1 VAIEDDIGLLERG
14 IRELQ
19 IEWEK
24 FFGGVEKKPPL
35 ELRARIEGLIKRYAY
50 ADIRNNSERF
60 KYQSLTARYNT
71 FNELWNKRLR
81 ALEEGRPLGAHAGRP
96 SPPAPAPRSVIP
108 DAPRTAEAAAAFR
121 VERTE
126 DGTVVRALF
135 NEYVEARKQAGD
147 RGGMN
152 FENFQKVVKEQTKR
166 ILTEKNARAV
176 DFRLEVKEGK
186 VTLKAK
192 PIQ

>member
-1 VAIEDDIGLLERG
+1 VAIEDDIGQIERG

-35 ELRARIEGLIKRYAY
+35 ELRARLEGLIRRYAY

-60 KYQSLTARYNT
+60 RYQSLTARYNT

-81 ALEEGRPLGAHAGRP
+81 ALEEGRPIAGHVARQ
-96 SPPAPAPRSVIP
+96 PPPPPMRAPAPETPVS
-108 DAPRTAEAAAAFR
+108 AQASAFR
-121 VERTE
+121 VERGE
-126 DGTVVRALF
+126 DATVVRALF
-135 NEYVEARKQAGD
+135 DEYLEARKQAGD
-147 RGGMN
+147 KGSMN

-166 ILTEKNARAV
+166 ILTEKNAKAV

>member
-1 VAIEDDIGLLERG
+1 MAIEDDNAVLERG

-19 IEWEK
+19 VEWEK
-24 FFGGVEKKPPL
+24 FFGGVEKKPPV
-35 ELRARIEGLIKRYAY
+35 ELKAKVEALIRRYAY

-60 KYQSLTARYNT
+60 RYQSLTARYNT
-71 FNELWNKRLR
+71 FCELWNKRLR
-81 ALEEGRPLGAHAGRP
+81 ALEEGRPLGGPSARQ
-96 SPPAPAPRSVIP
+96 SPPPIVPR
-108 DAPRTAEAAAAFR
+108 AAAAETPRASQASAFR
-121 VERTE
+121 VERGE
-126 DGTVVRALF
+126 DATVVKALF
-135 NEYVEARKQAGD
+135 DQYLEARKQAGD
-147 RGGMN
+147 KGGMN